1 MRLVHVL
8 SALIVGLFLGGCA
21 GPQGGIGAETK
32 ASLAPTG
39 KLRVAFLS
47 APIYAAKDPATG
59 ELKGVAVDLGKEL
72 AQRVNVPFDAIVYP
86 TFPEL
91 MSGARS
97 GQWDVALMG
106 VDPERAKVVDF
117 SAPFMNVEQGF
128 LLRTGA
134 TIATASAVDVAGVRV
149 GVLEKS
155 SLDALLSQTLKNAT
169 IVRARTLAENYAL
182 LDAGKADAVAGTKPA
197 LFNAAAS
204 RPGTRVI
211 DGGLPSD
218 QIGMAV
224 PKGRAAGAAEFV
236 GRFVEEAKATG
247 LVKAATERAG
257 LRGVVVAP
265 AR

>member
-1 MRLVHVL
+1 MRLAHVL
-8 SALIVGLFLGGCA
+8 SALIVGLFLGACA
-21 GPQGGIGAETK
+21 GPQGGLSAETK

-72 AQRVNVPFDAIVYP
+72 AQRVNAPFDAVVYP

-91 MSGARS
+91 MNGARS

-106 VDPERAKVVDF
+106 IDPERAKVVDF

-134 TIATASAVDVAGVRV
+134 TIATASALDVAGVRV

-211 DGGLPSD
+211 DGSLPSD

-224 PKGRAAGAAEFV
+224 PKGRAAGAPEFV

-247 LVKAATERAG
+247 LVKAAIERAG